1 MIIMNKKNTL
11 LYLPFIIVF
20 SITSN
25 LFSSPP
31 QQEAKQQHSVV
42 ACDFSLDSL
51 DGDKI
56 CLKDYQ
62 AQKRTVH
69 LFFWSTWCP
78 HCLLEMPDLKKLYQ
92 AIGNKPYEILAIN
105 VCLNESI
112 KRIKKF
118 KKQYQIPCKIL
129 LDEKGEVSKS
139 FGVVGI
145 PCHIIIDKEGVIINR
160 FCELPKDPTKY
171 LKQFSPH

>member
-1 MIIMNKKNTL
+1 MNKKNAFF
-11 LYLPFIIVF
+11 YFPFIIVL
-20 SITSN
+20 SITTN
-25 LFSSPP
+25 LFSAPP
-31 QQEAKQQHSVV
+31 QQEEKQPHAVV
-42 ACDFSLDSL
+42 YCDFSLDSL
-51 DGDKI
+51 DGEKF

-118 KKQYQIPCKIL
+118 EKQYQIPCKIL
-129 LDEKGEVSKS
+129 LDEKGEVSKC

-145 PCHIIIDKEGVIINR
+145 PCHIIIDKEGVIIDR
-160 FCELPKDPTKY
+160 FSELPKDPTKY
-171 LKQFSPH
+171 LNQFSPH

>member
-1 MIIMNKKNTL
+1 MNKKNTL
-11 LYLPFIIVF
+11 LYLPFIIVL
-20 SITSN
+20 SITAN

-31 QQEAKQQHSVV
+31 QQEAKQLHAV
-42 ACDFSLDSL
+42 ASDFSLNSL
-51 DGDKI
+51 DGEKI

-78 HCLLEMPDLKKLYQ
+78 HCLLEMPDLNKLYQ

-105 VCLNESI
+105 VCLNEST
-112 KRIKKF
+112 KRIKKIQ
-118 KKQYQIPCKIL
+118 KQYQVQYKIL
-129 LDEKGEVSKS
+129 LDEKGKVSKS
-139 FGVVGI
+139 FGVVSI
-145 PCHIIIDKEGVIINR
+145 PCHIIINKEGVIIDR
-160 FCELPKDPTKY
+160 FSELPKDPTKY